1 MSYLTVGGTESEDVQ
16 DIAIE
21 TRNLTKKFRSLVAV
35 RDLSLKIARGHVT
48 VLFGP
53 NGAGKTTL
61 IRILCT
67 LSRPTSGDLFIDGL
81 DITSNGRE
89 VRKKIGVVLHDPLL
103 YDDLT
108 AAENLKFYCKMYEA
122 PVLRVDEVLDLFG
135 LKHRRNDRVAI
146 LSSGM
151 VKRLSIARAMIHDPE
166 ILILDEPFSS
176 LDPDSVV
183 KMTSLVGQ
191 LRGRGKTVLLAT
203 HHLKE
208 GYQVAERLLI
218 MKKGRI
224 VFDARKAET
233 SADEFESAY
242 DELTGAGS

>member
-1 MSYLTVGGTESEDVQ
+1 MGDVDQ
-16 DIAIE
+16 NRSQIVIE
-21 TRNLTKKFRSLVAV
+21 LKNLTKRFHSTIALREVN
-35 RDLSLKIARGHVT
+35 LSIEGGVIT

-67 LSRPTSGDLFIDGL
+67 LSRPTSGELTMDGL
-81 DITSNGRE
+81 EVSHNGRE
-89 VRKKIGVVLHDPLL
+89 IRARIGAVLHEPLL

-108 AAENLKFYCKMYEA
+108 AAENLRFYCRMYGA
-122 PVLRVDEVLDLFG
+122 PISRVNELLELFR
-135 LKHRRNDRVAI
+135 LKHRRNDRIAT

-151 VKRLSIARAMIHDPE
+151 IKRLALARAMIHDPD

-176 LDPDSVV
+176 LDSDSV
-183 KMTSLVGQ
+183 SQ
-191 LRGRGKTVLLAT
+191 LIDLLNHLRDQGKTIVLAT

-208 GYQVAERLLI
+208 GFEVAERLVV

-224 VFDARKAET
+224 ARDMMKAGT
-233 SADEFESAY
+233 SAYEFESNY
-242 DELTGAGS
+242 SKLTEAGS

>member
-1 MSYLTVGGTESEDVQ
+1 MVDGTESEDVQ

-21 TRNLTKKFRSLVAV
+21 TRNLTKKFRSLVAI
-35 RDLSLKIARGHVT
+35 RGLSLKIARGQVT

-61 IRILCT
+61 IRIICT
-67 LSRPTSGDLFIDGL
+67 LSRATSGDLLIDGL
-81 DITSNGRE
+81 DITTNGRQ

-108 AAENLKFYCKMYEA
+108 AAENLKFYCRMYGA
-122 PVLRVDEVLDLFG
+122 PESRVDELLNLFG

-166 ILILDEPFSS
+166 ILIFDEPFSS
-176 LDPDSVV
+176 LDSDSIA
-183 KMTSLVGQ
+183 KTMSLIGQ
-191 LRGRGKTVLLAT
+191 LRDGGKTVLLAT
-203 HHLKE
+203 HHLRE
-208 GYQVAERLLI
+208 GYQVGERLLV

-233 SADEFESAY
+233 GADEFESAY
-242 DELTGAGS
+242 SELTGASS